1 MRDRELVK
9 FLRDVRFVFGFF
21 EQTLEGKRP
30 SNISTARVL
39 PKLKKV
45 LKRTDEWLEELK

>member
-1 MRDRELVK
+1 MKPKELRK
-9 FLRDVRFVFGFF
+9 FLRDVRFVFSFF

-45 LKRTDEWLEELK
+45 LKKTDEWLEEMK